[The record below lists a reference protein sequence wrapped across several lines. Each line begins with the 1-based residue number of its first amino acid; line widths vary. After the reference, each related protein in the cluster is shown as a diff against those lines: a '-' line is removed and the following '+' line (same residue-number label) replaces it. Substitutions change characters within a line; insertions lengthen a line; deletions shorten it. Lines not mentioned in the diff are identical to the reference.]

1 MDAAASAEEREHDE
15 EAGDGTHS
23 LQYRRRAAPGK
34 PVVEDRAGGKG
45 LTRYV
50 MRCRLRPMPGIRVER
65 FAEPTA
71 LLLGLGQMRRRGV
84 TPRGLL
90 FVALDSAGAIH
101 MAVPENVDDIG
112 GLKVGDKLG
121 LVWPLEGR
129 YFHYD
134 SVHRLREGFYLF
146 NGDRRLAQPGDAIDV
161 ASLIADFLKASTASN
176 VFFGCTAHQPG
187 SWLVGGRDRV
197 ALHEA
202 GFVEV
207 VPVPTGL
214 LARRIMDD
222 RLWLLT
228 WARLAETGRVD
239 SWDPIYRSPFG
250 NVLMLERRVI
260 DDRLVLSCQKGLVEL
275 DLAGLPRVV
284 ERAKVALPGGFGV
297 VGRVAGTAFAVTQGK
312 PEAWGLD
319 AVKPAVLIGATEC
332 SLAELGRVLAEPA
345 SAI

>member
-1 MDAAASAEEREHDE
+1 
-15 EAGDGTHS
+15 
-23 LQYRRRAAPGK
+23 
-34 PVVEDRAGGKG
+34 
-45 LTRYV
+45 
-50 MRCRLRPMPGIRVER
+50 MPGIRIER

-71 LLLGLGQMRRRGV
+71 LLLGLANMRRRGV

-90 FVALDSAGAIH
+90 FVALDSGGAIH
-101 MAVPENVDDIG
+101 IAVPENVDDIS

-146 NGDRRLAQPGDAIDV
+146 NGDRRLSQPGDAIDV
-161 ASLIADFLKASTASN
+161 ASLIADFLKAATASN
-176 VFFGCTAHQPG
+176 VFFGCTSHQPG

-207 VPVPTGL
+207 VPVPRGL

-222 RLWLLT
+222 RLWLLS

-239 SWDPIYRSPFG
+239 SWDPVYRSPFG

-260 DDRLVLSCQKGLVEL
+260 DDRLVLSCQRGLVEL
-275 DLAGLPRVV
+275 DLAGIAQVPPVV
-284 ERAKVALPGGFGV
+284 TERARVALSGGYGV
-297 VGRVAGTAFAVTQGK
+297 VGRVAGAAFAVTQGK
-312 PEAWGLD
+312 PEQWGLD
-319 AVKPAVLIGATEC
+319 ALKPAVLIGAEEC
-332 SLAELGRVLAEPA
+332 SLAELGRVLEESPA
-345 SAI
+345 AL